1 MRVLHTADWH
11 LGKMLEGR
19 DRQQEQIEVMEEIC
33 KIAEDEKIDLVLIA
47 GDIYQSVNP
56 PAWAEQ
62 LFYETIHRLSNYG
75 RRGVVVISGNHDHP
89 ERIRAA
95 HPLADKQGIYL
106 FGLPVDQVQATLLKG
121 TDKQIRVIQSGV
133 GWFELYHPTI
143 DEKVIMFTLPYPSE
157 ARLKQLLSEQ
167 ADLRE
172 IRSSYSNFIRN
183 WFSSLKS
190 FNRDSSISIAMSH
203 LFVQGGLATDSEVE
217 IQVGGAY
224 TVDPAHLPDYVQYIA
239 LGHLHR
245 PQNVK
250 GASTFTRYAG
260 SPLAYSFS
268 EANHKKSVT
277 IVDLKPREKA
287 EYYEIFLSSG
297 KPLIQKTIQ
306 GGVSE
311 LENWLHHEA
320 NQPLWID
327 LTLHV
332 EHPLSIEE
340 IQRIR
345 KMHEGLIHIKV
356 ITPES
361 KQAMNRLENYSKDP
375 RELFERFYQQKMG
388 AAPRKEV
395 VDLFVELFHQQ
406 VEEENEI

>member
-11 LGKMLEGR
+11 LGKTLEGR

-33 KIAEDEKIDLVLIA
+33 QIAEDEKIDLVLIA

-62 LFYETIHRLSNYG
+62 LFYETIHRLSDFG

-106 FGLPVDQVQATLLKG
+106 FGLPTDQVQPTLIKG
-121 TDKQIRVIQSGV
+121 NVSQIRVIQSGI
-133 GWFELYHPTI
+133 GWFELYHPLT
-143 DEKVIMFTLPYPSE
+143 DENAMIFTLPYPSE
-157 ARLKQLLSEQ
+157 ARLKQLLSDQ
-167 ADLRE
+167 VDLRE
-172 IRSSYSNFIRN
+172 IRSSYSAFIQN
-183 WFSSLKS
+183 WFLSQKS
-190 FNRDSSISIAMSH
+190 IHQSHLISIAMSH
-203 LFVQGGLATDSEVE
+203 IFVQGGSTTDSEVE

-224 TVDPAHLPDYVQYIA
+224 TVEANHLPDYVQYMA

-245 PQNVK
+245 AQNIK
-250 GASTFTRYAG
+250 GAPTFTRYAG

-277 IVDLKPREKA
+277 ILELKPRELVQFK
-287 EYYEIFLSSG
+287 EIFLTSG
-297 KPLIQKTIQ
+297 KPLIQKAIR
-306 GGVSE
+306 GGIDE
-311 LENWLHHEA
+311 LEHWIHDEA
-320 NQPLWID
+320 NIPLWID

-356 ITPES
+356 ITPEIKEAINTFE
-361 KQAMNRLENYSKDP
+361 KQTKEPK
-375 RELFERFYQQKMG
+375 ELFIRFYQQKMG
-388 AAPRKEV
+388 ASPRKEV
-395 VDLFVELFHQQ
+395 IDLFLELFHQEGK
-406 VEEENEI
+406 EEDET